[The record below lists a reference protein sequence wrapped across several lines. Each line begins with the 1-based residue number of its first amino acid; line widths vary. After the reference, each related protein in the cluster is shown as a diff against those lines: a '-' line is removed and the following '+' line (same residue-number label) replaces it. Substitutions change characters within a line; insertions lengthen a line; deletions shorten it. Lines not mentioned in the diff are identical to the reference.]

1 MLQTMCASQILAIFI
16 PNLHLLV
23 FRLASIIRLSF
34 FFRYVNYIIL
44 HVWKAIFCPLNHFFV
59 AGM

>member
-16 PNLHLLV
+16 LNLHLLV
-23 FRLASIIRLSF
+23 FRLASIIRF
-34 FFRYVNYIIL
+34 IFFRYVNYIIL